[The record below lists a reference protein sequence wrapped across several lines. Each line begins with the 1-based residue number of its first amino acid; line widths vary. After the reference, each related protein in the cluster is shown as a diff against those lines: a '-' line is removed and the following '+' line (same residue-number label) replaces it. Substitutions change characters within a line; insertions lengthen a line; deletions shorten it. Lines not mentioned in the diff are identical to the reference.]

1 MARSAL
7 RDDLYAAHAALT
19 RDVLATAARPGE
31 GCGPDDV
38 AGRLAAWQERNAA
51 MIGRAVQTLGE
62 IWRSDQFSFTTM
74 SVASRVIRTL
84 VTSTTAPSGAPEVP

>member
-19 RDVLATAARPGE
+19 RDVLASAR
-31 GCGPDDV
+31 
-38 AGRLAAWQERNAA
+38 AGLNGAGDATDRLAAWEDRNALA
-51 MIGRAVQTLGE
+51 IGRAAGTLGE
-62 IWRSDQFSFTTM
+62 IWESERFTFTTM

-84 VTSTTAPSGAPEVP
+84 VTSTTAASGIPAIA